1 MIVQVFWLVMRVIA
15 GRIGSHWFWRV
26 PMLVGVIKVLDSF
39 DDLVLCF
46 FNRIDR
52 RRSSQNRG
60 AICGKAFKGPDF
72 GI

>member
-15 GRIGSHWFWRV
+15 GRIGSYWFWWV
-26 PMLVGVIKVLDSF
+26 QMLVGVIKVLDSF
-39 DDLVLCF
+39 DDLVLRF

-52 RRSSQNRG
+52 RHSSQNRG
-60 AICGKAFKGPDF
+60 VISGKAFKGPDF